1 MIRSKLLPLA
11 LAVSVVA
18 PTVATTAAQAAVWTP
33 QANQAFKEGIR
44 DVARLEG
51 AGTKAINIKITC
63 KAVARVNDKG
73 ACVGSFELTKNGK
86 TAHYV
91 LTKKAR
97 TFRISPGAIEYRV
110 ASKATKKV
118 KGLPGLTRALR
129 RLLAVT
135 ELRRPGNRLARRGPG
150 RPAPNHAWAWLL
162 PRHHRTHAR

>member
-1 MIRSKLLPLA
+1 MIRSSHILPVA
-11 LAVSVVA
+11 LATAMLVPTLTIAA
-18 PTVATTAAQAAVWTP
+18 PAQAAVKNP
-33 QANQAFKEGIR
+33 QANQAFKKGIR

-51 AGTKAINIKITC
+51 GGTKAINIKISC
-63 KAVARVNDKG
+63 KPVPKVNDKG

-118 KGLPGLTRALR
+118 TGLPALTD
-129 RLLAVT
+129 LAGF
-135 ELRRPGNRLARRGPG
+135 LQ
-150 RPAPNHAWAWLL
+150 
-162 PRHHRTHAR
+162 